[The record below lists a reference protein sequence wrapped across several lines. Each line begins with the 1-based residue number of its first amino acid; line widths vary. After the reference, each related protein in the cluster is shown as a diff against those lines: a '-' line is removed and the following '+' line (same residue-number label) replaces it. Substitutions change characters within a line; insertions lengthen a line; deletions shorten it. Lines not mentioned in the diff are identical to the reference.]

1 MIENLPVQILDPFGI
16 NVAIENNPMSFSA
29 FPAHV
34 VDDFTEDMGKKTV
47 IPFSSSRI
55 ECPIKCFLVHRFGI
69 DDVSDTLDAVKSLKS
84 SEQDFPGIC
93 FASARRSNHHETVLD
108 LLNLVKLEDL
118 CNPAFTVNQTT
129 FNANFEDLLPEL
141 VEINRH
147 IIDTREDIGQE
158 AARALGV
165 KLNMRIITYLV
176 RSVTSSATSL
186 GTMVSVTL

>member
-1 MIENLPVQILDPFGI
+1 
-16 NVAIENNPMSFSA
+16 
-29 FPAHV
+29 
-34 VDDFTEDMGKKTV
+34 
-47 IPFSSSRI
+47 
-55 ECPIKCFLVHRFGI
+55 
-69 DDVSDTLDAVKSLKS
+69 
-84 SEQDFPGIC
+84 
-93 FASARRSNHHETVLD
+93 
-108 LLNLVKLEDL
+108 
-118 CNPAFTVNQTT
+118 
-129 FNANFEDLLPEL
+129 LLPEL